1 MARRASA
8 MDQRRKYKRLAI
20 PLSLRMKLVGKAKHG
35 QGIKVT
41 SRNVSFNGFLI
52 ETDVFLEDD
61 ILLLQKG
68 EVPAKL
74 DPFLIS
80 GDTALEFNIKLP
92 PDAKIITA
100 KGKITWYQVGSRGAS
115 YYFKAGISLEKM
127 TDEDGKRW
135 IGFVR
140 DMALD

>member
-1 MARRASA
+1 

-20 PLSLRMKLVGKAKHG
+20 PLALRMKLMGKAKHG
-35 QGIKVT
+35 QGIKAT

-52 ETDVFLEDD
+52 ETEVFLEND

-68 EVPAKL
+68 EEPVKL
-74 DPFLIS
+74 DPFLVS
-80 GDTALEFNIKLP
+80 GDTMLEFNIKLP

-100 KGKITWYQVGSRGAS
+100 KGKIAWYQLGSRGTS

-127 TDEDGKRW
+127 TAEDGKRW
-135 IGFVR
+135 IGFVK
-140 DMALD
+140 DIAQD